1 VSRGLAV
8 AAAAALVAAAPRA
21 DAAEVGLYV
30 LPAGGRVRAV
40 RAVDVDGDGRRDL
53 VLLVARAS
61 GDDGVRNEV
70 VVLRTPAKPV
80 AKTFFDPAAA
90 LRIPCDG
97 DAAGARATAGAVA
110 VGRFGPKG
118 EVRLRFLGPG
128 GLAEVGADG
137 APAPAEEGRE
147 PVAGTSLV
155 REAGA
160 DLVFWDAVGD
170 LDADGREECWF
181 PDAEGR
187 MIVRGGAAGSDWILG
202 FPAARELASD
212 ESSAFVRRTVVP
224 SLVPADFDGDGRL
237 DLGHLGRAE
246 LVVWSRGAA
255 GPRRVALPFLEAAP
269 DLPREEIR
277 AARVQVADVDRDG
290 KADLLATMVQGR
302 ADKVGGL
309 RTSLY
314 HYAGPV
320 LGPTGSLSPPRTRI
334 DTESVA
340 LHPRFRDVD
349 GDGRLDY
356 VADSIRGNLFDLIQR
371 VMGKEPEITYT
382 AYRFDPA
389 RGTFEGSPYATFER
403 PYSASEARGNRF
415 GQSGWF
421 DGDFDRDGHA
431 DFLDLGNLTGV
442 EVLRGVRGASVAS
455 GGKAS
460 FDVPLVRR
468 VRVPKALASDALVV
482 DLDGDRASDAVL
494 WAEDTLYLVVP
505 R

>member
-1 VSRGLAV
+1 
-8 AAAAALVAAAPRA
+8 
-21 DAAEVGLYV
+21 
-30 LPAGGRVRAV
+30 
-40 RAVDVDGDGRRDL
+40 
-53 VLLVARAS
+53 
-61 GDDGVRNEV
+61 
-70 VVLRTPAKPV
+70 
-80 AKTFFDPAAA
+80 
-90 LRIPCDG
+90 
-97 DAAGARATAGAVA
+97 
-110 VGRFGPKG
+110 
-118 EVRLRFLGPG
+118 
-128 GLAEVGADG
+128 
-137 APAPAEEGRE
+137 
-147 PVAGTSLV
+147 
-155 REAGA
+155 
-160 DLVFWDAVGD
+160 
-170 LDADGREECWF
+170 
-181 PDAEGR
+181 
-187 MIVRGGAAGSDWILG
+187 
-202 FPAARELASD
+202 
-212 ESSAFVRRTVVP
+212 
-224 SLVPADFDGDGRL
+224 VPADFDGDGRL
-237 DLGHLGRAE
+237 DLGALRKAE
-246 LVVWSRGAA
+246 LLVWARG
-255 GPRRVALPFLEAAP
+255 GGEPRRVALPFLETPP

-320 LGPTGSLSPPRTRI
+320 LTESGALPAPRTRI

-382 AYRFDPA
+382 VYRFDPA

-421 DGDFDRDGHA
+421 DGDFDRDGHG

-455 GGKAS
+455 GGKAAFETS
-460 FDVPLVRR
+460 LVRR
-468 VRVPKALASDALVV
+468 VRVPKPLASDALVS
-482 DLDGDRASDAVL
+482 DLDGDRAADAVL
-494 WAEDTLYLVVP
+494 WAEDALYLVVP
-505 R
+505 K